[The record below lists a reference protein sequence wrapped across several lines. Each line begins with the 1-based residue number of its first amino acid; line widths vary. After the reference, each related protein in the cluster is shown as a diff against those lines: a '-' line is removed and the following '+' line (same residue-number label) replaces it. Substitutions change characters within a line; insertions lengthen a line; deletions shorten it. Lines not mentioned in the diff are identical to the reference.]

1 MMINHTVVRNLLG
14 EIEKNANLL
23 AELKTVPKL
32 EFVNDPHRYL
42 LAERCFQLA
51 IQCVLDIG
59 YYIASKSGWEK
70 PADGPSAI
78 RLMGEKGVLPEEFA
92 QRIVGMANFRN
103 ILVHAYL
110 NIKREIVYGMLE
122 RLDDF
127 RTFQRHVLT
136 YLATQ
141 KAR

>member
-1 MMINHTVVRNLLG
+1 MIDHTVFPPLLSEMEKNVNLL
-14 EIEKNANLL
+14 E
-23 AELKTVPKL
+23 ELRSIPRHA
-32 EFVNDPHRYL
+32 FVSDPHHYL

-51 IQCVLDIG
+51 IQCVLDIS
-59 YYIASKSGWEK
+59 YSIASQSEWDK

-78 RLMGEKGVLPEEFA
+78 RLMGDKGVLPTDFA

-110 NIKREIVYGMLE
+110 NIKREIVYDMLE

-127 RTFQRHVLT
+127 RTFQRHIVT
-136 YLATQ
+136 YLGRQ
-141 KAR
+141 KGH

>member
-1 MMINHTVVRNLLG
+1 MMINDTVIHNIFA
-14 EIEKNANLL
+14 EMEKNANLL
-23 AELKTVPKL
+23 EELETISKL

-51 IQCVLDIG
+51 IQCVLDIS
-59 YYIASKSGWEK
+59 YYIASKSEWDK

-78 RLMGEKGVLPEEFA
+78 RLMGEKGVLPKEFA

-110 NIKREIVYGMLE
+110 NIKREIVYDMLE

-127 RTFQRHVLT
+127 RTFQRHVLA
-136 YLATQ
+136 YLAAQ